1 MIKSKILQLIDFE
14 KVNTL
19 LEGFNKSTGFV
30 TAILDLEG
38 NVLSK
43 SGWRQICTHF
53 HRVHPETAQNCTI
66 SDTVLAG
73 QMNKGEKYHCY
84 RCLNGLIDVAVPI
97 VIKGEHIANLFSGQF
112 FFKSPDP
119 VYFKEQAKKYGFNEE
134 KYLEALKKVPVINE
148 EKVKTIMEFLL
159 DMTNLIS
166 DITFQKQ
173 ELMDLNDALR
183 TSEERYRLIL
193 ENSMDAIILK
203 TADGAILSANKAA
216 CEMFQRSEEEICKV
230 GINGLVVPNDPG
242 FAAILDEEKQ
252 KGRAKGELFM
262 RRKDNEVFPVEIS
275 SSVFADHEG
284 FNRIS
289 MIIRDNTERKLT
301 EEKVRQKDIE
311 FRKLS
316 ANVPDLLFQFTRKPD
331 GSYCVPIASEGIQ
344 HIFGCSPA
352 DVVDNFEPIARVIY
366 PEDVARVNSAIEYSA
381 EHLTYFTCEFRVQ
394 IPGRNIQWIYSRS
407 TPERLPDGSI
417 TWYGFNMDITKIK
430 ETEQALQNAKEIAE
444 QNELLIEKQYAE
456 LKKSELQLKQSEE
469 EIRLKNKI
477 SNSIILGYED
487 KFFKSILDIILN
499 TLKCSFGFFG
509 YISDKNGQTLVCPT
523 MTQGVWGKFQVPH
536 KTIEFPEEVWSGIW
550 GTSLIKKKSI
560 FRNENLKF
568 PMGHIQL
575 KNALAVPIL
584 IHEKLIG
591 QIVVANKEGGFNE
604 NHKHMLEDICNYI
617 APLLRAKLGEEKY
630 KAELVFAKEKA
641 EEANQLK
648 TEFLNNMSHEIR
660 TPMNGIIGFS
670 EMLNNPDLSYEKR
683 KYYSQIV
690 QNSSRQL
697 LRIIDDILEISTLE
711 TRQKKINETTFSL
724 NDFLM
729 ELFSI
734 FSLKSKER
742 NVPLYLK
749 KALHDNECEIST
761 DKSKLNK
768 ILSNLLENA
777 IKFTHSGFI
786 EFGYKIEQNN
796 IVFYVKDTGIGISSN
811 SFELIF
817 ERFSQEDKEISK
829 KHGGLGLG
837 LSISKENAILLGGD
851 ITLESVKGEGST
863 FYVTIPFKPANNT
876 KHLLQTGAADGA
888 SGKPAKNFTI
898 LVAEDEEVNFLFI
911 EALFEAKN
919 GKGFDIL
926 HAKNGQEAVDLCR
939 QNKKIDLVLMDIKMP
954 VMNGHEATAK
964 IKSEFPNLP
973 IIAQT
978 AYSRYSDKQLAIKHG
993 CNDFISKP
1001 LNKEKLFSLIDKH
1014 LKIG

>member
-1 MIKSKILQLIDFE
+1 MLKSKILKLIDFE

-43 SGWRQICTHF
+43 SGWRQICTEF
-53 HRVHPETAQNCTI
+53 HRVHPETSQNCTI

-73 QMNKGEKYHCY
+73 QMNTGEKYHCY
-84 RCLNGLIDVAVPI
+84 KCLNGLIDVAVPI
-97 VIKGEHIANLFSGQF
+97 IINGEHIANLFSGQF

-119 VYFKEQAKKYGFNEE
+119 AFFKKQAQKYGFNEE
-134 KYLEALKKVPVINE
+134 KYLKALDDVPIIAE
-148 EKVKTIMEFLL
+148 EKVKTIMAFLL

-166 DITFQKQ
+166 DMTFQKQ
-173 ELMDLNDALR
+173 ELMELNDALR
-183 TSEERYRLIL
+183 TSEERYRLVL

-203 TADGAILSANKAA
+203 TADGSILSANKAA
-216 CEMFQRSEEEICKV
+216 CEMFQRSEEEICQV

-242 FAAILDEEKQ
+242 FASILEEQKR
-252 KGRAKGELFM
+252 KGRAKGELLM
-262 RRKDNEVFPVEIS
+262 RRKNNEVFPVEIS
-275 SSVFADHEG
+275 SSVFVDQEG
-284 FNRIS
+284 ISRIS
-289 MIIRDNTERKLT
+289 VIIRDNTERKLT
-301 EEKVRQKDIE
+301 EAKVRQKDIE

-344 HIFGCSPA
+344 HIFGCSPE
-352 DVVDNFEPIARVIY
+352 DVVDNFDPIARVIY
-366 PEDVARVNSAIEYSA
+366 PEDAARVNNAIEYSA

-394 IPGRNIQWIYSRS
+394 IPGRKIQWIYSRS

-430 ETEQALQNAKEIAE
+430 ETEKELQKAKELAE
-444 QNELLIEKQYAE
+444 QNELLIEKQLGE
-456 LKKSELQLKQSEE
+456 LQKSELQLKQSEE
-469 EIRLKNKI
+469 EILLKNKI

-487 KFFKSILDIILN
+487 KFFNSILDIILN

-509 YISDKNGQTLVCPT
+509 YITDKKGQTLVCPT
-523 MTQGVWGKFQVPH
+523 MTYGVWGKFQMPH
-536 KTIEFPEEVWSGIW
+536 NTIEFPKEVWSGIW
-550 GTSLIKKKSI
+550 GASLVKKKSI

-568 PMGHIQL
+568 PMGHVQL

-604 NHKHMLEDICNYI
+604 SHKHMLEDICNYI
-617 APLLRAKLGEEKY
+617 APLLRAKLSEEKY
-630 KAELVFAKEKA
+630 KAELVSAKEKA

-660 TPMNGIIGFS
+660 TPMNGIIGYS
-670 EMLNNPDLSYEKR
+670 EMLNNPDISYEKR
-683 KYYSQIV
+683 KYYAKIV
-690 QNSSRQL
+690 QNSSYQL

-711 TRQKKINETTFSL
+711 TRQEKINETTFFL

-742 NVPLYLK
+742 NIPIYLK
-749 KALHDNECEIST
+749 KALHNNESEIST

-768 ILSNLLENA
+768 ILGNLLENA

-786 EFGYKIEQNN
+786 EFGYKIEENH
-796 IVFYVKDTGIGISSN
+796 IVFYVKDTGIGISSHN
-811 SFELIF
+811 REIIF

-851 ITLESVKGEGST
+851 ITLESKKGVGST
-863 FYVTIPFKPANNT
+863 FYVTIPYKPANNT
-876 KHLLQTGAADGA
+876 RHELQAESSGKA
-888 SGKPAKNFTI
+888 SGTPIKKSTI
-898 LVAEDEEVNFLFI
+898 LVAEDEEVNFLYI
-911 EALFEAKN
+911 EALFEVKNGKSFNIIHAKN
-919 GKGFDIL
+919 GK
-926 HAKNGQEAVDLCR
+926 EAVDICL
-939 QNKKIDLVLMDIKMP
+939 QGEKIDMVLMDIKMP
-954 VMNGHEATAK
+954 VMNGHEATKK
-964 IKSEFPNLP
+964 IKSDFPDLP

-978 AYSRYSDKQLAIKHG
+978 AYSTHSDKQLALKHG
-993 CNDFISKP
+993 CDDFISKP
-1001 LNKEKLFSLIDKH
+1001 LKKEELFKLINKY
-1014 LKIG
+1014 LKD

>member
-1 MIKSKILQLIDFE
+1 
-14 KVNTL
+14 
-19 LEGFNKSTGFV
+19 
-30 TAILDLEG
+30 
-38 NVLSK
+38 
-43 SGWRQICTHF
+43 
-53 HRVHPETAQNCTI
+53 
-66 SDTVLAG
+66 
-73 QMNKGEKYHCY
+73 
-84 RCLNGLIDVAVPI
+84 
-97 VIKGEHIANLFSGQF
+97 
-112 FFKSPDP
+112 
-119 VYFKEQAKKYGFNEE
+119 
-134 KYLEALKKVPVINE
+134 
-148 EKVKTIMEFLL
+148 
-159 DMTNLIS
+159 
-166 DITFQKQ
+166 
-173 ELMDLNDALR
+173 
-183 TSEERYRLIL
+183 
-193 ENSMDAIILK
+193 
-203 TADGAILSANKAA
+203 
-216 CEMFQRSEEEICKV
+216 
-230 GINGLVVPNDPG
+230 
-242 FAAILDEEKQ
+242 
-252 KGRAKGELFM
+252 
-262 RRKDNEVFPVEIS
+262 
-275 SSVFADHEG
+275 
-284 FNRIS
+284 
-289 MIIRDNTERKLT
+289 
-301 EEKVRQKDIE
+301 
-311 FRKLS
+311 
-316 ANVPDLLFQFTRKPD
+316 
-331 GSYCVPIASEGIQ
+331 
-344 HIFGCSPA
+344 
-352 DVVDNFEPIARVIY
+352 
-366 PEDVARVNSAIEYSA
+366 
-381 EHLTYFTCEFRVQ
+381 
-394 IPGRNIQWIYSRS
+394 IQWIYSRS

-417 TWYGFNMDITKIK
+417 TWYGFNMDITKVK

-444 QNELLIEKQYAE
+444 RNELLIEKQYVN

-477 SNSIILGYED
+477 SNAIILGYDD
-487 KFFKSILDIILN
+487 KFFKSILEIILN

-509 YISDKNGQTLVCPT
+509 YITDKNEQTLVCPT
-523 MTQGVWGKFQVPH
+523 MTFDVCGKYQMPH
-536 KTIEFPEEVWSGIW
+536 KTVEFPKSVWSGIW
-550 GTSLIKKKSI
+550 GESLIKKKSV

-568 PMGHIQL
+568 PMGHVQQ

-584 IHEKLIG
+584 FHEKLIG
-591 QIVVANKEGGFNE
+591 QILVANKEGGFNE
-604 NHKHMLEDICNYI
+604 NHKHMLEEICNYI
-617 APLLRAKLGEEKY
+617 APLLRTKLIEEKY
-630 KAELVFAKEKA
+630 KAELVSAKEKA

-786 EFGYKIEQNN
+786 EFGYKIEQNK

-811 SFELIF
+811 SFDLIF

-863 FYVTIPFKPANNT
+863 FYLTIPFKPANNT
-876 KHLLQTGAADGA
+876 KHLLQTGASDRA
-888 SGKPAKNFTI
+888 SGKPVKNFTI

-911 EALFEAKN
+911 EALFETKN
-919 GKGFDIL
+919 GKKFDII
-926 HAKNGQEAVDLCR
+926 HAKNGQEAVDLCG

-964 IKSEFPNLP
+964 IKSEFPDLP

-978 AYSRYSDKQLAIKHG
+978 AYSRYSDKQLALQHG